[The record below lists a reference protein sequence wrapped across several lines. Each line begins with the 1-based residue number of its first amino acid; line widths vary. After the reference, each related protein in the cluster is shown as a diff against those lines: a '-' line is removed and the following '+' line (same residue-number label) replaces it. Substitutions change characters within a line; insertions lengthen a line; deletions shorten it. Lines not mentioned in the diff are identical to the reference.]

1 MWLLLLLV
9 LTVLFIIVATAK
21 LRLHPFLALMIA
33 AFGYG
38 LLCGHLTLVEVVETV
53 NTGFGGTIG
62 YIGIVII
69 AGSIIGVFLEKSGGA
84 YRLAERTIQFTGKRN
99 VPLAMSVVGYIVSI
113 PVFCDSG
120 FVILSP
126 LNRGL
131 SRKAKTSLAG
141 GAVALALGLYATHT
155 MVPPTPGPMAAA
167 ALLRADLGLVIL
179 WGLLVSL
186 VALAAGLVFA
196 VGFASRTVVHDRLE
210 TEEIPEEP
218 GDTPSAGKSILPI
231 LIPILLIVLRSVS
244 ELPSRPFGGGGTV
257 AVIQFIG
264 HPVVALFLGV
274 VLACLLP
281 RRLSRDMLSTDGW
294 VGKAVITASIIIVIT
309 GAGGAFGKI
318 LQESGIDAV
327 VKDRLAGVH
336 VGIWLP
342 FLIAAAL
349 KTAQGSSTVAITT
362 TAGIMVPLV
371 EVFGLDAPN
380 AKALV
385 VVAIGAGSMVVSHAN
400 DSYFWVVTQLSG
412 MSVKQG
418 YKLQTLG
425 TLVEGCAAALTVWL
439 ISLVVL

>member
-1 MWLLLLLV
+1 
-9 LTVLFIIVATAK
+9 
-21 LRLHPFLALMIA
+21 
-33 AFGYG
+33 
-38 LLCGHLTLVEVVETV
+38 
-53 NTGFGGTIG
+53 
-62 YIGIVII
+62 
-69 AGSIIGVFLEKSGGA
+69 
-84 YRLAERTIQFTGKRN
+84 
-99 VPLAMSVVGYIVSI
+99 
-113 PVFCDSG
+113 
-120 FVILSP
+120 
-126 LNRGL
+126 
-131 SRKAKTSLAG
+131 
-141 GAVALALGLYATHT
+141 
-155 MVPPTPGPMAAA
+155 
-167 ALLRADLGLVIL
+167 
-179 WGLLVSL
+179 
-186 VALAAGLVFA
+186 
-196 VGFASRTVVHDRLE
+196 
-210 TEEIPEEP
+210 
-218 GDTPSAGKSILPI
+218 
-231 LIPILLIVLRSVS
+231 
-244 ELPSRPFGGGGTV
+244 
-257 AVIQFIG
+257 
-264 HPVVALFLGV
+264 
-274 VLACLLP
+274 
-281 RRLSRDMLSTDGW
+281 MLSTDGW

>member
-264 HPVVALFLGV
+264 HPGLLVASETEPGHVVY
-274 VLACLLP
+274 
-281 RRLSRDMLSTDGW
+281 RRLGREGGDHGVHYHRDHRCRGGVRQDPSGVRHRCCCQGSAGW
-294 VGKAVITASIIIVIT
+294 CPRGDLATFSYCRRIED
-309 GAGGAFGKI
+309 GAGVFNCCDYDNGGDYGA
-318 LQESGIDAV
+318 SG
-327 VKDRLAGVH
+327 
-336 VGIWLP
+336 
-342 FLIAAAL
+342 
-349 KTAQGSSTVAITT
+349 
-362 TAGIMVPLV
+362 
-371 EVFGLDAPN
+371 
-380 AKALV
+380 
-385 VVAIGAGSMVVSHAN
+385 
-400 DSYFWVVTQLSG
+400 
-412 MSVKQG
+412 
-418 YKLQTLG
+418 
-425 TLVEGCAAALTVWL
+425 
-439 ISLVVL
+439 